1 MLTADSLHYMFE
13 GELIAILPVGRNY
26 LAVEHNKRAVLTD
39 ENGRSLAVERYPMSG
54 VIRAAVKLSG
64 NTIALIGEDEI
75 VFIDN
80 RGKAK

>member
-1 MLTADSLHYMFE
+1 
-13 GELIAILPVGRNY
+13 
-26 LAVEHNKRAVLTD
+26 
-39 ENGRSLAVERYPMSG
+39 MSG